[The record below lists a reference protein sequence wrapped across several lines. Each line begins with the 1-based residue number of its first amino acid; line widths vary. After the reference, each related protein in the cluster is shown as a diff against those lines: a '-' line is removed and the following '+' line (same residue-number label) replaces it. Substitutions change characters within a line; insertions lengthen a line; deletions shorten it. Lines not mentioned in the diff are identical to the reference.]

1 MQPFGDPRYSHE
13 KGRSEKMMQPK
24 LKRLSAVMVIVL
36 FSLMTL
42 HSSTIALA
50 QDRSDDWKRQSMII
64 AGGAGGG
71 AAVGGMLGGKK
82 GAAVGALAGGLGAT
96 AYELSKR
103 DQDFSGERS
112 KTTSAMII
120 AGSSGAGAAI
130 GGLTAGRKGAII
142 GAIAGGVGGY
152 IYDRKTNNR

>member
-1 MQPFGDPRYSHE
+1 MFQPIFN
-13 KGRSEKMMQPK
+13 K
-24 LKRLSAVMVIVL
+24 LSAVMVIVL
-36 FSLMTL
+36 FGWITL
-42 HSSTIALA
+42 YSATAALA

-96 AYELSKR
+96 AYELGRR
-103 DQDFSGERS
+103 DRDYNGERS

-130 GGLTAGRKGAII
+130 GGLTAGRKGAIV

>member
-1 MQPFGDPRYSHE
+1 ML
-13 KGRSEKMMQPK
+13 QPK
-24 LKRLSAVMVIVL
+24 LNRLGTLMVIVL
-36 FSLMTL
+36 FGWMTF
-42 HSSTIALA
+42 HSATIALA
-50 QDRSDDWKRQSMII
+50 QDRSDDWKRQTMII
-64 AGGAGGG
+64 AGSTGGG
-71 AAVGGMLGGKK
+71 AAIGGMLGGKK

-103 DQDFSGERS
+103 DREFNGERS
-112 KTTSAMII
+112 KGTSAMII